1 MSAGNENPLIAGVL
15 SAPVLESAE
24 AAPDGEVA
32 GNVRLCDVLEIRYD
46 LFPDRKAWADI
57 ARRAKSL
64 NPSAILLGTV
74 RLERD
79 GGALPDSFDG
89 RRMPFWEKIIGA
101 DEHPDWLDLERFALA
116 DYASLR
122 LRCDCAGMKI
132 IVSEHDFKGIP
143 GIEEL
148 SASADECVRLKADGF
163 KIAAMS
169 SSAGDCD
176 GLYAFI
182 ERRFKDFE
190 WLSAFAM
197 GDTGRASRLWSLACG
212 ANLTYASIMGA
223 AAPGQIPVARMK
235 SLLKSL
241 PDFRS
246 EADFRAVLSKNA

>member
-1 MSAGNENPLIAGVL
+1 MSARNETPLIAGVL
-15 SAPVLESAE
+15 SAPVLESTE

-46 LFPDRKAWADI
+46 LFPDRDSWPDL
-57 ARRAKSL
+57 ARRAKTVH
-64 NPSAILLGTV
+64 PSAILLGTI

-79 GGALPDSFDG
+79 GGALPDSFGG
-89 RRMPFWEKIIGA
+89 RRMPFWEKIIDA
-101 DEHPDWLDLERFALA
+101 DERPDWLDLERFALA

-122 LRCDCAGMKI
+122 PRCACAGMKI

-148 SASADECVRLKADGF
+148 SASADECARLKADGF

-169 SSAGDCD
+169 SSAGDCAC
-176 GLYAFI
+176 LYAFI

-190 WLSAFAM
+190 WLSVFAM

-212 ANLTYASIMGA
+212 ANLTYASITEA

-235 SLLKSL
+235 SLLKNL
-241 PDFRS
+241 PDFHS
-246 EADFRAVLSKNA
+246 EADFRAVLNKNV